1 MTQRRASI
9 AIVSSLALVW
19 LSPQSAR
26 AYDPKAHS
34 RIVEVAA
41 LAMQDDAAQPP
52 VPSGASTQEF
62 ADYLTLA
69 RAAPAALGQLGTGLP
84 TKVLGTN
91 VNPFPFVTNSPD
103 SYPFQPTYTFD
114 GPIDPETGNPT
125 PVAHTPQCEIYA
137 DDNLADPG
145 QFRISEFRYLPTT
158 QTAAPCALQKVV
170 DTAEARRAVL
180 GSVLGW
186 HAASIDYHMN
196 DSVLWIKPTNSLG
209 ASTVKAFAHDAVT
222 LAVGSIILPFY
233 CLFKL
238 ISDGECDTDEPYAL
252 ADQVNPVDFIDGFI
266 PGFGD
271 IRSDAYTGLWHFID
285 IDRPGEFNNISGMH
299 YTTAGPQRRPG
310 AIDVALIA
318 ATDISGLSLN
328 AYASDGDDIYGD
340 EDDVNRLGPAP
351 WQAYSIGHIEFSSL
365 DNLATYGWKKWV
377 NSGRRTAEGLAWPLH
392 AICDGAAPHH
402 VVGSTSWGH
411 RALEPGVDNAL
422 DIFFPAAGAE
432 REAQHSRV
440 LSASYAWWTLLHS
453 TVDAAH
459 PHGNIETYIEQVA
472 LATRTQILSNGEWA
486 YKDGTSLQALVDDKD
501 GERAYVEDERANVQ
515 TLLDLSSAATL
526 AFLTFASERAADRG
540 DGNAKCPPGTAFHIF
555 EGCLSNSTDP
565 TQWPNNGCNQ
575 WEAYCNTDADC
586 GIVELTCENH
596 CCRTLLQ

>member
-41 LAMQDDAAQPP
+41 LAMQDDAAQPS

-62 ADYLTLA
+62 ADYLTLV

-91 VNPFPFVTNSPD
+91 AN
-103 SYPFQPTYTFD
+103 
-114 GPIDPETGNPT
+114 
-125 PVAHTPQCEIYA
+125 H
-137 DDNLADPG
+137 
-145 QFRISEFRYLPTT
+145 
-158 QTAAPCALQKVV
+158 
-170 DTAEARRAVL
+170 
-180 GSVLGW
+180 
-186 HAASIDYHMN
+186 
-196 DSVLWIKPTNSLG
+196 
-209 ASTVKAFAHDAVT
+209 
-222 LAVGSIILPFY
+222 
-233 CLFKL
+233 
-238 ISDGECDTDEPYAL
+238 
-252 ADQVNPVDFIDGFI
+252 
-266 PGFGD
+266 
-271 IRSDAYTGLWHFID
+271 
-285 IDRPGEFNNISGMH
+285 ISGMH

-365 DNLATYGWKKWV
+365 DNLAAYGWKKWV
-377 NSGRRTAEGLAWPLH
+377 NSGRKTAEGLAWPLH
-392 AICDGAAPHH
+392 AIGDGAAPHH
-402 VVGSTSWGH
+402 VVGTTSWGH

-432 REAQHSRV
+432 REAQHGRV

-459 PHGNIETYIEQVA
+459 PHGNLETYIEQVA

-555 EGCLSNSTDP
+555 EGCLSNSADP

-575 WEAYCNTDADC
+575 WEAYCNTAADC
-586 GIVELTCENH
+586 RTVELTCENH